1 MENDTKKQHF
11 VPRTYLRMWETYDS
25 STDAN
30 NLQVKYKSDG
40 KLARYNCDNS
50 LFIKRKYYTLN
61 MDYIEYSNTILE
73 SHKNFAEIIQDVF
86 KEKNI
91 YAEYEKR
98 RIENCED
105 ILTNI
110 KKINEWTFR
119 RINDDSIYKKNKIL
133 NVLKERNDTT
143 IENELGKFIENKFVE
158 KIKKI
163 LNSINLKV
171 YSHES
176 GMRYLNENNIEY
188 LINNL
193 VIMMYRNP
201 YCDANKIINNW
212 IASVNDILNERLEV
226 IQKYLMNNALYNCIH
241 DCNKNYISLTKQ
253 KLKDKQIYIYKTDKY
268 YFWTSDI
275 PVGMH
280 DGVLFFPLTPYF
292 LLAIGADEKINNNEI
307 ELIKL
312 NQKDVKKWNEIIE
325 KNCEK
330 VIISAN
336 EKEFCNE
343 IKTKTNDLL
352 L

>member
-1 MENDTKKQHF
+1 
-11 VPRTYLRMWETYDS
+11 
-25 STDAN
+25 
-30 NLQVKYKSDG
+30 
-40 KLARYNCDNS
+40 
-50 LFIKRKYYTLN
+50 
-61 MDYIEYSNTILE
+61 
-73 SHKNFAEIIQDVF
+73 
-86 KEKNI
+86 
-91 YAEYEKR
+91 
-98 RIENCED
+98 
-105 ILTNI
+105 
-110 KKINEWTFR
+110 
-119 RINDDSIYKKNKIL
+119 
-133 NVLKERNDTT
+133 
-143 IENELGKFIENKFVE
+143 
-158 KIKKI
+158 
-163 LNSINLKV
+163 
-171 YSHES
+171 
-176 GMRYLNENNIEY
+176 MRYLNENDIEY

-292 LLAIGADEKINNNEI
+292 LLAIGEDEKINNNEI

>member
-40 KLARYNCDNS
+40 KIARYNCDNS

-73 SHKNFAEIIQDVF
+73 SHKNFAKIIQDVF

-91 YAEYEKR
+91 YAEYEKK

-133 NVLKERNDTT
+133 NVLKEINDTT
-143 IENELGKFIENKFVE
+143 IENELGKFIENKFEE

-176 GMRYLNENNIEY
+176 GMRYLNENDIEY

-268 YFWTSDI
+268 YFWTSDK
-275 PVGMH
+275 PVGACE
-280 DGVLFFPLTPYF
+280 GYLFFPLTPHF
-292 LLAIGADEKINNNEI
+292 LLVIGENEKVNKNEI
-307 ELIKL
+307 ELRKL
-312 NQKDVKKWNEIIE
+312 DQRAVRKWNELIE
-325 KNCEK
+325 KNSRE

-336 EKEFCNE
+336 ENEFCE
-343 IKTKTNDLL
+343 K
-352 L
+352 